1 MPEIKINISDSLL
14 EKKLRIYMAENDI
27 SSKEK
32 AILHILNKKL
42 NDDKKKS
49 GGVINV

>member
-1 MPEIKINISDSLL
+1 MPEIKVNLDDALL

-42 NDDKKKS
+42 IAKDNKKS
-49 GGVINV
+49 SGGI